1 MMAEITEMASRLAIG
16 RWASGGI
23 ILSSVATRYQLGLLA
38 HAAHAIDKAAVHQ
51 HHVHLLKSTH
61 DRHSCSP
68 ARLKRAGIPM
78 EQYGSLT

>member
-16 RWASGGI
+16 RWA
-23 ILSSVATRYQLGLLA
+23 SVATRYQLGLLA